1 MRLYVIN
8 RSYIDYLKEFDSK
21 VPNVDYDERFKLFLG
36 KINISNDSIMSYYI
50 PLTSGN
56 KAKFETMSD
65 RLDFIKITDPIDGE
79 IIGAIDINNMIPAPD
94 MVVSDFT
101 YDLIRNS
108 SEFETKEDKDKYYR
122 MSLDELDYLN
132 KMENRIVDNAK
143 TVFSIYRS
151 KSKQFQNLRKR
162 CCRFIDLYNRA
173 LEYNGVLN
181 YEVNNLI
188 DNITDQFKE
197 ARNAN
202 KADKEELNLGKEL

>member
-8 RSYIDYLKEFDSK
+8 HSYIEYLKEFDSK
-21 VPNVDYDERFKLFLG
+21 VPNVDYDERFKLFIG
-36 KINISNDSIMSYYI
+36 KINISNDSAMSYYI

-56 KAKFETMSD
+56 KAKFESMPN
-65 RLDFIKITDPIDGE
+65 RLDFIKIQDPIDDE

-101 YDLIRNS
+101 YDLVRNCTD
-108 SEFETKEDKDKYYR
+108 FRTKDEKDKYYR
-122 MSLDELDYLN
+122 MSMNELEYLN
-132 KMENRIVDNAK
+132 KMEDHIVDNAK

-162 CCRFIDLYNRA
+162 CCKFIDLYNRA
-173 LEYNGVLN
+173 LEYNDVLN
-181 YEVNNLI
+181 FEVNHLI

-197 ARNAN
+197 SRYIRSN
-202 KADKEELNLGKEL
+202 EIGGKEL